1 MASARWNVAVSPD
14 TDRSVRL
21 HLASRG
27 GKKGDLSRFIEDA
40 VRERIM
46 DEAIAEAKAAAAH
59 MTEQEVAHL
68 VEEALTWAR
77 TQR

>member
-1 MASARWNVAVSPD
+1 MPSVRWNVAVSPD

-27 GKKGDLSRFIEDA
+27 GKKGDLSRFIESA

-46 DEAIAEAKAAAAH
+46 DEAIAEAKAAFAH
-59 MTEQEVAHL
+59 LTEQEIADL
-68 VEEALTWAR
+68 VDEAVVWGRA
-77 TQR
+77 QR